1 MSKTFHRILGLLL
14 FGAYVY
20 FLFNSEALVPYLA
33 EFGRPVP
40 QVGFLKHC
48 YGYYP
53 VILMPIV
60 PIVCFL
66 FGAWISKHYSS
77 RSPLL
82 YSARSPLLYTKGYYY
97 LIGYIFLFIFIT
109 LLFIF
114 KNIN

>member
-1 MSKTFHRILGLLL
+1 MSKIFHRILGLLL
-14 FGAYVY
+14 LGAYVY

-33 EFGRPVP
+33 KFGQGVP
-40 QVGFLKHC
+40 QVGFFKRHF
-48 YGYYP
+48 GYYP

-66 FGAWISKHYSS
+66 FGAWILKHYSS

-109 LLFIF
+109 LLFIV

>member
-1 MSKTFHRILGLLL
+1 MSKIFHRILGLLL
-14 FGAYVY
+14 LGVYVY
-20 FLFNSEALVPYLA
+20 FLFNSESLVPYLA
-33 EFGRPVP
+33 EFGQPVP
-40 QVGFLKHC
+40 QVGFFKRC

-60 PIVCFL
+60 PIICFL

-77 RSPLL
+77 RSFLL
-82 YSARSPLLYTKGYYY
+82 YKARSSLLYTKGYYY
-97 LIGYIFLFIFIT
+97 LIGYIFLSILIT